1 LAIFPYKLR
10 VLPQHIFNAR
20 NPIVCGVSVDAGQL
34 KKGTPVTAKTKE
46 GVYFDFKFKFF
57 EIFKPVFLG
66 TISSIEKNHE
76 QVEMA
81 KAGDEVCIK
90 IENTT
95 GDAPKL
101 YGRHFTHEDILISK
115 V

>member
-57 EIFKPVFLG
+57 
-66 TISSIEKNHE
+66 
-76 QVEMA
+76 
-81 KAGDEVCIK
+81 
-90 IENTT
+90 
-95 GDAPKL
+95 
-101 YGRHFTHEDILISK
+101 
-115 V
+115 